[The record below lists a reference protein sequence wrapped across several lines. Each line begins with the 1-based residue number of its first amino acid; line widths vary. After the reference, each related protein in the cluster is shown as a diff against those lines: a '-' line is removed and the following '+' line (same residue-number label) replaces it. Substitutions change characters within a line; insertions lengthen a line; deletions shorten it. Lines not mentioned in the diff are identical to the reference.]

1 MAKRNMINREVKR
14 SKLAKQH
21 SKKRAA
27 LKEVLNSVDAGYEE
41 KQAASVALQ
50 KLPRD
55 SSKSRQRNRCSITGR
70 SRGVYRKFG
79 LSRMKLR
86 ETAMRGEIPGL
97 KLASW

>member
-1 MAKRNMINREVKR
+1 
-14 SKLAKQH
+14 
-21 SKKRAA
+21 
-27 LKEVLNSVDAGYEE
+27 
-41 KQAASVALQ
+41 VALQ